1 MRTLTKEER
10 KVAGHLLSLGKCP
23 ACESAVER
31 NTTTGVYKC
40 TSEPCGETFA
50 YIYKEPTHNNRL
62 TSESIP
68 VFN

>member
-1 MRTLTKEER
+1 MKVLSKEER
-10 KVAGHLLSLGKCP
+10 KNATHLLALGKCP
-23 ACESAVER
+23 VCESKVVR
-31 NTTTGVYKC
+31 NATTGVYKC

-50 YIYKEPTHNNRL
+50 YIYKEPNLTNRL